1 VSAAALATY
10 ASVRRDGMDD
20 CVRTH
25 ASLVQRIAYHL
36 AARLPR
42 SVEIDDLIQ
51 AGMIGLMEAA
61 RAFDTAGGASFETFA
76 GIRIRGAMLDE
87 LRRGDWAPRSV
98 HRKVRE
104 ASSAMAQIEQRTG
117 RAAAANE
124 VATAMGLSLDDYHKA
139 MDDAARTQVL
149 SFDHGDGE
157 KDPFDVADATNQ
169 TPSRE
174 HDRLEFTQQLATAID
189 TLPERERMIMA
200 LYYQEEMNLREIGAV
215 LGVTESRVCQLH
227 GQALVRLRSR
237 LKPWH
242 GERTD
247 ALL

>member
-1 VSAAALATY
+1 MSVAAHAQY
-10 ASVRRDGMDD
+10 AAVQRGGMDD

-76 GIRIRGAMLDE
+76 GIRIRGSMLDE

-104 ASSAMAQIEQRTG
+104 ASSVMAQIEQRTG

-124 VATAMGLSLDDYHKA
+124 VAGAMGISLDEYHKA

-149 SFDHGDGE
+149 SFDNGDGE
-157 KDPFDVADATNQ
+157 KDPFDVADIAGH
-169 TPSRE
+169 TPARE
-174 HDRLEFTQQLATAID
+174 HDRGEFTQQLAAAIEN
-189 TLPERERMIMA
+189 LPERERMIMA

-237 LKPWH
+237 MKPWH

-247 ALL
+247 GLL